1 MKSRDSESYLSVHST
16 LGLVAELEEE
26 GVVSPPSEGP
36 RTVNPRGD
44 EHGVTQGRHQLAPGP
59 LRLRELL
66 GTNKTLSGTTSEI
79 SVEFILQ
86 NVAIST
92 SLMRFLVK
100 IKVQN
105 KSA

>member
-26 GVVSPPSEGP
+26 GVVSPPGEGP

-44 EHGVTQGRHQLAPGP
+44 EHGVTEGRHQLAPGP

-66 GTNKTLSGTTSEI
+66 GTNNLVRNHLGDISGIHFAKCCNLNKFNEI
-79 SVEFILQ
+79 FG
-86 NVAIST
+86 
-92 SLMRFLVK
+92 
-100 IKVQN
+100 
-105 KSA
+105 

>member
-44 EHGVTQGRHQLAPGP
+44 EHGVTEGRHQLAPGP

-66 GTNKTLSGTTSEI
+66 GTKNAVSHHSRDIRGIHFAKCCNLNKFNEI
-79 SVEFILQ
+79 FG
-86 NVAIST
+86 
-92 SLMRFLVK
+92 
-100 IKVQN
+100 
-105 KSA
+105 